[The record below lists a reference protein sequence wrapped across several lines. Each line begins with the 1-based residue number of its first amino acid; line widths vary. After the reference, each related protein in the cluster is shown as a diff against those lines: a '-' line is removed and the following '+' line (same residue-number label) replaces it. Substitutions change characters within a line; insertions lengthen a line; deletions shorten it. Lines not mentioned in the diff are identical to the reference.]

1 MLFCRGMLRTLL
13 AASAL
18 AVAGCAGTAE
28 SRSASVETKPA
39 AAATP
44 AVEKSGA
51 VVASGGGLQIT
62 MSELDDKLG
71 ADTLAELRQ
80 KEYDLR
86 SGALE
91 ELLGEKLIEKE
102 AAARGISVDELK
114 EREINKKTPPPN
126 KAEVDRLYQQ
136 NQPRLAR
143 LSRERG
149 IETVESALQGRDRQA
164 RAAAFRRELM
174 KKHGVKVL
182 IEPPRYAV
190 SLPSDAPV
198 LGPAKAPVTIVSFA
212 DYQCPYCHQAQG
224 SVEEILKRYAGKVRL
239 VHRDFPLESIHD
251 RAIPAARASRCAGE
265 QGKFWEYHR
274 DLLSA
279 TAGFSEDDF
288 KKRAA
293 TLGLNMTTFGS
304 CLTQTQGDEPIR
316 ASVAEG
322 MKVGVNSTPTFF
334 INGRRLV
341 GAKSIED
348 FVAVIEDELLRS
360 SS

>member
-1 MLFCRGMLRTLL
+1 MLFCRSMLRTLL
-13 AASAL
+13 LASAL
-18 AVAGCAGTAE
+18 AVIGCAGTAE
-28 SRSASVETKPA
+28 SRSASATPKPA
-39 AAATP
+39 ASGTP
-44 AVEKSGA
+44 AVEAPGA

-62 MSELDDKLG
+62 MSELDAKLG
-71 ADTLAELRQ
+71 ADTLADLRQ

-86 SGALE
+86 SAALE

-102 AAARGISVDELK
+102 AAARGISVEELK
-114 EREINKKTPPPN
+114 DREINKKTPPPN

-136 NQPRLAR
+136 NQPRLSR

-149 IETVESALQGRDRQA
+149 IETVEGAIQNRDRQT
-164 RAAAFRRELM
+164 RAAAFRHELM
-174 KKHGVKVL
+174 KKHAVKVL

-190 SLPSDAPV
+190 SVPSDAPA
-198 LGPAKAPVTIVSFA
+198 LGSAKAPVTIVSFA
-212 DYQCPYCHQAQG
+212 DYQCPFCHQAQG
-224 SVEEILKRYAGKVRL
+224 SIEEILKRYAGKVRL

-288 KKRAA
+288 KKRAT
-293 TLGLNMTTFGS
+293 TLGLNMTSFGS
-304 CLTQTQGDEPIR
+304 CLAQTNSDEPIR
-316 ASVAEG
+316 ASLAEG
-322 MKVGVNSTPTFF
+322 LKLGVNSTPTFF

-341 GAKSIED
+341 GAKAIEE
-348 FVAVIEDELLRS
+348 FVAVIEDELLRAS
-360 SS
+360 S